1 MSISVVHLPVPH
13 PATLSVERLLVQC
26 EWGRQRTS
34 GPGGQHRNKVETGVW
49 IHHVPTQFEAQAGER
64 RSAEENR
71 KIAIGRLRLLLATYV
86 RCPVLVGE
94 IRSDLWLTRC
104 PDGGSGRIVCSV
116 SHEDYARLLAEA
128 MDVIYAAEFDM
139 KRASLRLG
147 CSQSQLTKLVK
158 NHPATFQFLNQERV
172 ARNLHPMK

>member
-1 MSISVVHLPVPH
+1 MSIAVVHVAKPH
-13 PATLSVERLLVQC
+13 PATLTIDALLVQC

-49 IHHVPTQFEAQAGER
+49 IQHVPTQFEAQAGER

-71 KIAIGRLRLLLATYV
+71 KIAIGRLRLLLATYA
-86 RCPVLVGE
+86 RCPVPAGE
-94 IRSDLWLTRC
+94 IRSPLWLTRC
-104 PDGGSGRIVCSV
+104 PDGGSGKIVCSE

-128 MDVIYAAEFDM
+128 MDVIYAAGFDM

-158 NHPATFQFLNQERV
+158 ANPLTFQYLNQERL